1 MTTGGEEMAQKR
13 LGVVV
18 SAPDSAAVLTSITQL
33 EQRGIPAAWLT
44 SAGAGGADPLS
55 VFAGAALRTQRILLG
70 TAITQTFPRHP
81 IAVVQQVLVLA
92 QLAPGR
98 FRLGLGTSGRAGM
111 EQTYGVTYH
120 APLGHLREYLRIVK
134 ALLHEG
140 SVDFA
145 GHYYQAHSRISAPL
159 DVPVMAAALGVKA
172 YELCG
177 AEADGAI
184 SWLCP
189 EAYLRDVALP
199 ALHRGAA
206 SAGRPVPPLIAHAPV
221 CVHDQEEEVRAAVRQ
236 QFGVFARMP
245 FYQNMFHAAGF
256 QEVAQGTWSDAM
268 INAVTLW
275 GDETR
280 VAEAIA
286 GLFTLGATE
295 ILLSP
300 VPAGDDRAA
309 SLERT
314 LRLLS
319 QVAQAGL
326 QAS

>member
-1 MTTGGEEMAQKR
+1 MAEKR

-18 SAPDSAAVLTSITQL
+18 SAPDSPAVLTSIADL

-44 SAGAGGADPLS
+44 SAGAGGADPLG
-55 VFAGAALRTQRILLG
+55 VFVGAALRTQHIQLG

-111 EQTYGVTYH
+111 EQTYGVNFR
-120 APLGHLREYLRIVK
+120 APLGHLQEYLRIVK
-134 ALLHEG
+134 ALLHTG
-140 SVDFA
+140 SVDVA
-145 GHYYQAHSRISAPL
+145 GRYYQARTRIAAPI
-159 DVPVMAAALGVKA
+159 DVPVMAAALGPKA

-184 SWLCP
+184 SWVCP
-189 EAYLRDVALP
+189 GSYLRDVALP

-206 SAGRPVPPLIAHAPV
+206 SVGRPAPPLIAHAPV
-221 CVHDQEEEVRAAVRQ
+221 CVHDRAEEVRAAVRQ
-236 QFGVFARMP
+236 QFGGFARAP
-245 FYQNMFHAAGF
+245 FYQNMFRAAGF
-256 QEVAQGTWSDAM
+256 PEVSQETWSDAM
-268 INAVTLW
+268 IDAVALW
-275 GDETR
+275 GDEAR
-280 VAEAIA
+280 VAEGIA
-286 GLFTLGATE
+286 GLFALGATE
-295 ILLSP
+295 ILVSP

-314 LRLLS
+314 LRLLP
-319 QVAQAGL
+319 QVAQVGR
-326 QAS
+326 QA

>member
-1 MTTGGEEMAQKR
+1 MAEKR

-18 SAPDSAAVLTSITQL
+18 SAPDSAAVLTSIADL

-44 SAGAGGADPLS
+44 SAGAGGADPLG
-55 VFAGAALRTQRILLG
+55 VFVGAALRTQHMLLG

-98 FRLGLGTSGRAGM
+98 FRLGLGTSGRGGM
-111 EQTYGVTYH
+111 EQTYGVNFR

-134 ALLHEG
+134 ALLHTG
-140 SVDFA
+140 SVDVA
-145 GHYYQAHSRISAPL
+145 GRYYQARTRIAAPV
-159 DVPVMAAALGVKA
+159 DVSVMAAALGPKA

-184 SWLCP
+184 SWVCP
-189 EAYLRDVALP
+189 GSYLRDVALP

-206 SAGRPVPPLIAHAPV
+206 SAGRPAPPLIAHAPV
-221 CVHDQEEEVRAAVRQ
+221 CVHDRAEEVRAAVRQ
-236 QFGVFARMP
+236 QFGGFARAP
-245 FYQNMFHAAGF
+245 FYQSMFHAAGF
-256 QEVAQGTWSDAM
+256 PEVSQGTWSDAM
-268 INAVTLW
+268 IDAVALW
-275 GDETR
+275 GDESR
-280 VAEAIA
+280 VAEAIG

-295 ILLSP
+295 ILVSP

-314 LRLLS
+314 LRLLA
-319 QVAQAGL
+319 QVAQSGL
-326 QAS
+326 